1 MSSVCQGLCRL
12 QSSSRNKTERDSLIM
27 KHSRAAKAGIREII
41 TAKGDESS
49 GWGTQTV
56 KDKPQS
62 LMESTAGSEVDRQA
76 KTC

>member
-1 MSSVCQGLCRL
+1 
-12 QSSSRNKTERDSLIM
+12 M